1 MLKSTEEQS
10 QNNVDNKAVDIR
22 DITNIEFE
30 ESSVHSSEWDVS
42 EWDRAEEEFIKKR

>member
-10 QNNVDNKAVDIR
+10 QNNLDETVDIR
-22 DITNIEFE
+22 DVINIDFEE

-42 EWDRAEEEFIKKR
+42 EWDRAEERY